1 MMPLFIVLVAGRVAD
16 DQGNVAGVAERLRGV
31 AGIAVLSGV
40 SFAGAALVVARFV
53 GPELAVVVGSIV
65 SLGLT
70 AALAM
75 RPRSRGIWTHLSH
88 EYRGGEKLTVKVGAF
103 GLVVLH
109 PDLCVAAGHV

>member
-1 MMPLFIVLVAGRVAD
+1 MTRATLQALPSAYVAWRASPCSPACPLPV
-16 DQGNVAGVAERLRGV
+16 RLWSLLGLWV
-31 AGIAVLSGV
+31 
-40 SFAGAALVVARFV
+40 
-53 GPELAVVVGSIV
+53 PLAVVVGSIV

-75 RPRSRGIWTHLSH
+75 RAEKSGHLDARFH
-88 EYRGGEKLTVKVGAF
+88 TNIEAGEKLTVKSALS